1 MPLRASKPILLHS
14 ITVKFF
20 PRLSPLFAA
29 CSGLWALAL
38 LGIIAA
44 AADWPIALAFS
55 ALTVGAI
62 VCTALFV
69 AVRSADSARGDPN
82 LRRIA
87 TELWSTNLT
96 TPLPDRAVDETDG
109 EYVSRMMRQATP
121 LIRQRLDNDLSNA
134 ADLRQ
139 VFDAIETPVLAFDAR
154 GFLLLFNAAA
164 VQFFERQ
171 PQQLRGRAV
180 EELFTQADFLDL
192 VALASSNR
200 PATRAIRMPR
210 NQGVRTI
217 QVLASPVRL
226 RETAWP
232 DAGGPI
238 AAGSIA
244 TGSAASA
251 SRVTLD
257 QPSSS
262 GFAGGSGLGA
272 VMILRDITE
281 QAQAAQLKTDFV
293 ANASHELRTPL
304 AAIKAAIETLHDGAA
319 DDPPMRTRFLKMIG
333 DNTLRLE
340 DLTRDLIDL
349 SRIETPETELE
360 WRDCSLPALCDDL
373 RPLFEQI
380 CSDRKLTIDV
390 RIDPAVQKIQSDHRL
405 LTMIV
410 KNLVDNATKFAAEG
424 TTIRIVATEAAGG
437 ARMVRLQVIDEGI
450 GIPLAAQQ
458 RIFERFYQ
466 VDLSRNGQ
474 KQRRGTGLGLAIVK
488 HAAKALGGT
497 ISVESVWQQGTTMT
511 VELPLE

>member
-1 MPLRASKPILLHS
+1 MLGRFVEIR
-14 ITVKFF
+14 
-20 PRLSPLFAA
+20 RLSDVKRLPRISPVVVA
-29 CSGLWALAL
+29 CLGLWVLAL
-38 LGIIAA
+38 LGIVASLG
-44 AADWPIALAFS
+44 DWSPRLTFS
-55 ALTVGAI
+55 AMTVAAI
-62 VCTALFV
+62 VGTALFV
-69 AVRSADSARGDPN
+69 ASRSAEASRGDPE
-82 LRRIA
+82 LRSA
-87 TELWSTNLT
+87 VQDLWRMNVMG
-96 TPLPDRAVDETDG
+96 PVPERQADETDG
-109 EYVSRMMRQATP
+109 EYVARALRAASPQ
-121 LIRQRLDNDLSNA
+121 IRQRLDNDLSNA

-164 VQFFERQ
+164 VQFFGRE

-180 EELFTQADFLDL
+180 EELFTQADFMDL

-210 NQGVRTI
+210 NEGVRTI

-232 DAGGPI
+232 LAEPDGRG
-238 AAGSIA
+238 
-244 TGSAASA
+244 ASA
-251 SRVTLD
+251 PSTNISPD
-257 QPSSS
+257 QPSSV
-262 GFAGGSGLGA
+262 GVMHGLGA

-319 DDPPMRTRFLKMIG
+319 DDPPMRARFLKMIG

-340 DLTRDLIDL
+340 DLTRDLLDL
-349 SRIETPETELE
+349 SRMETPETELE

-380 CSDRKLTIDV
+380 CADRDLKIAAEIEP
-390 RIDPAVQKIQSDHRL
+390 RVQRIQSDHRL

-424 TTIRIVATEAAGG
+424 TTIRIVATAVPGP
-437 ARMVRLQVIDEGI
+437 RPMVRLQVIDEGI

-488 HAAKALGGT
+488 HAVKALGGT

-511 VELPLE
+511 VELPVG

>member
-1 MPLRASKPILLHS
+1 VKPK
-14 ITVKFF
+14 ITI
-20 PRLSPLFAA
+20 SPVAVA
-29 CSGLWALAL
+29 CLGLWALAL
-38 LGIIAA
+38 LGIIASVA
-44 AADWPIALAFS
+44 EWPTRLTFS
-55 ALTVGAI
+55 ALTVAAI

-69 AVRSADSARGDPN
+69 ASRWTQDARGNPDLRSAVQD
-82 LRRIA
+82 
-87 TELWSTNLT
+87 LWRTNLT
-96 TPLPDRAVDETDG
+96 SPEPERQEGEDDG
-109 EYVSRMMRQATP
+109 EYVSRTLRAASPQ
-121 LIRQRLDNDLSNA
+121 IRQRLDNDLSNA

-164 VQFFERQ
+164 VQFFGRE

-180 EELFTQADFLDL
+180 EELFTQADFMDL

-210 NQGVRTI
+210 NEGVRMM

-232 DAGGPI
+232 DAAGEEL
-238 AAGSIA
+238 AAARVASEQSS
-244 TGSAASA
+244 TG
-251 SRVTLD
+251 VVH
-257 QPSSS
+257 
-262 GFAGGSGLGA
+262 GLGA

-319 DDPPMRTRFLKMIG
+319 DDPTMRTRFLKMIG
-333 DNTLRLE
+333 DNTVRLE
-340 DLTRDLIDL
+340 DLTRDLLDL

-360 WRDCSLPALCDDL
+360 WRDCSLAVLCDDL
-373 RPLFEQI
+373 RPMFEQI
-380 CSDRKLTIDV
+380 CADRKLQIVTEIAPQV
-390 RIDPAVQKIQSDHRL
+390 ERIQSDHRL
-405 LTMIV
+405 LTLIV

-424 TTIRIVATEAAGG
+424 TAIRIVAIEAPGPRKA
-437 ARMVRLQVIDEGI
+437 VRLQVIDEGI

-488 HAAKALGGT
+488 HAVKALGGT

-511 VELPLE
+511 VELPVE

>member
-1 MPLRASKPILLHS
+1 MNPL
-14 ITVKFF
+14 
-20 PRLSPLFAA
+20 PRLRPATVAIAGIWLI
-29 CSGLWALAL
+29 AL
-38 LGIIAA
+38 LGVVAA
-44 AADWPIALAFS
+44 MWDWPARLTFS
-55 ALTVGAI
+55 VMTVGAI
-62 VCTALFV
+62 VSTALFV
-69 AVRSADSARGDPN
+69 AARSAEAARGKPA
-82 LRRIA
+82 LRGA
-87 TELWSTNLT
+87 AEGLWQSTVPQ
-96 TPLPDRAVDETDG
+96 PLPARLTESGEKTDEED
-109 EYVSRMMRQATP
+109 EEWVERVLRQATA
-121 LIRQRLDNDLSNA
+121 LIRQRLDQDLSNA

-139 VFDAIETPVLAFDAR
+139 VFDAIEAPVMAFDGK

-164 VQFFERQ
+164 VQFFGRE

-180 EELFTQADFLDL
+180 EELFTQADFVDL

-200 PATRAIRMPR
+200 PATRAVRMPR
-210 NQGVRTI
+210 NEGLRTF

-232 DAGGPI
+232 LAEPATDARHVSP
-238 AAGSIA
+238 
-244 TGSAASA
+244 
-251 SRVTLD
+251 D
-257 QPSSS
+257 QPSS
-262 GFAGGSGLGA
+262 AGVTHGLGA

-319 DDPPMRTRFLKMIG
+319 EEPAMRVRFLKMIG
-333 DNTLRLE
+333 DNTVRLE

-349 SRIETPETELE
+349 SRLETPETELE
-360 WRDCSLPALCDDL
+360 WRDCSLTALCDDL

-380 CSDRKLTIDV
+380 CTDRNLTLEV
-390 RIDPAVQKIQSDHRL
+390 KIDPAVEKIQSDHRL
-405 LTMIV
+405 LPLIV

-424 TTIRIVATEAAGG
+424 TAVQIVA
-437 ARMVRLQVIDEGI
+437 ARVPGPRNMVRLQVIDEGI

-488 HAAKALGGT
+488 HAVKALGGT
-497 ISVESVWQQGTTMT
+497 IGVESVWQQGTTMT
-511 VELPLE
+511 VELPVG